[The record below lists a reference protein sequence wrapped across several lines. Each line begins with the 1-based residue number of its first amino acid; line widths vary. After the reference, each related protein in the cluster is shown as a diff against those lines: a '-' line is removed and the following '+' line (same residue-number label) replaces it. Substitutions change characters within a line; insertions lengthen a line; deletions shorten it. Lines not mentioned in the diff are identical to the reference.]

1 MRTTIFFLTMVT
13 TVAAQRFEPARAT
26 SVNVQAIP
34 YRTAAAA
41 IVGVE
46 LAVDARGRVA
56 DVRSLVDV
64 EPFTDV
70 LRNSARSWSFDAARG
85 GGQKAESHVL
95 VAGVFR
101 PAMLMFP
108 RPDAPKQVDAQPS
121 DDIPFPTSVEV
132 PNYPPNAIGSAY
144 VLVEVEVGE
153 SGSVTST
160 RNDEPDHGLRRCG
173 PAGGPRVDVSSRAS
187 GWPRGLGLRLLGL
200 CLPTTRVT
208 LSSTQPDRCFVSG

>member
-1 MRTTIFFLTMVT
+1 MLRTTIFLLAGLT

-26 SVNVQAIP
+26 SVSVQAIP

-46 LAVDARGRVA
+46 LTVDARGRVA

-70 LRNSARSWSFDAARG
+70 LRNSVRSWSFDAARG
-85 GGQKAESHVL
+85 GGQRAESHVL

-108 RPDAPKQVDAQPS
+108 RPDVPKQVDAQPS

-160 RNDEPDHGLRRCG
+160 KTMGQTTGFDDAALQAARGWTFR
-173 PAGGPRVDVSSRAS
+173 PARQDGRS
-187 GWPRGLGLRLLGL
+187 
-200 CLPTTRVT
+200 
-208 LSSTQPDRCFVSG
+208 VSGFAYLVFAFRQPA

>member
-1 MRTTIFFLTMVT
+1 MLRMTIFLLAMVT

-46 LAVDARGRVA
+46 LTVDARGRVA
-56 DVRSLVDV
+56 DVRDLVDV

-70 LRNSARSWSFDAARG
+70 LRNSVRSWSFDAARG
-85 GGQKAESHVL
+85 GGQRAESHVL

-108 RPDAPKQVDAQPS
+108 GPEVPKQVDAQPS
-121 DDIPFPTSVEV
+121 DDIPFPTSVDV

-153 SGSVTST
+153 SGSVAST
-160 RNDEPDHGLRRCG
+160 KTMGQTTGFDDAALQAARAWTFR
-173 PAGGPRVDVSSRAS
+173 PARQDGRAVSAFVYLVFAFR
-187 GWPRGLGLRLLGL
+187 
-200 CLPTTRVT
+200 
-208 LSSTQPDRCFVSG
+208 QPV

>member
-160 RNDEPDHGLRRCG
+160 RTMSQTTGFDDAALQAARAWTFRPARRDG
-173 PAGGPRVDVSSRAS
+173 RAVSAFVYLVFAFR
-187 GWPRGLGLRLLGL
+187 
-200 CLPTTRVT
+200 
-208 LSSTQPDRCFVSG
+208 QPV

>member
-1 MRTTIFFLTMVT
+1 MATPVL
-13 TVAAQRFEPARAT
+13 AQRFEPARAT
-26 SVNVQAIP
+26 SANVQAIP

-46 LAVDARGRVA
+46 LTVDARGRVA

-70 LRNSARSWSFDAARG
+70 LRNSVRSWSFDAARG
-85 GGQKAESHVL
+85 GGQRAESHVL

-101 PAMLMFP
+101 PAALMFA
-108 RPDAPKQVDAQPS
+108 RPDVPKQVDAQPS

-153 SGSVTST
+153 SGSVMST
-160 RNDEPDHGLRRCG
+160 KTMGQTTGFDDAALQAARAWTFR
-173 PAGGPRVDVSSRAS
+173 PARQDGRS
-187 GWPRGLGLRLLGL
+187 
-200 CLPTTRVT
+200 
-208 LSSTQPDRCFVSG
+208 VSGFVYLIFAFRQPA

>member
-1 MRTTIFFLTMVT
+1 MLRTTIFLLAIATPVL
-13 TVAAQRFEPARAT
+13 AQRFEPARAT
-26 SVNVQAIP
+26 SANVQAIP

-46 LAVDARGRVA
+46 LTVDARGRVA

-70 LRNSARSWSFDAARG
+70 LRNSVRSWSFDAARG
-85 GGQKAESHVL
+85 GGQRAESHVL

-101 PAMLMFP
+101 PAALMFA
-108 RPDAPKQVDAQPS
+108 RPDVPKQVDAQPS

-153 SGSVTST
+153 SGSVMST
-160 RNDEPDHGLRRCG
+160 KTMGQTTGFDDAALQAARAWTFR
-173 PAGGPRVDVSSRAS
+173 PARQDGRS
-187 GWPRGLGLRLLGL
+187 
-200 CLPTTRVT
+200 
-208 LSSTQPDRCFVSG
+208 VSGFVYLIFAFRQPA

>member
-1 MRTTIFFLTMVT
+1 MLRTTIFLLAIATPVL
-13 TVAAQRFEPARAT
+13 AQRFEPARAT
-26 SVNVQAIP
+26 SANVQAIP

-46 LAVDARGRVA
+46 LTVDARGRVA

-70 LRNSARSWSFDAARG
+70 LRNSVRSWSFDAARG
-85 GGQKAESHVL
+85 GGQRVESHVL

-108 RPDAPKQVDAQPS
+108 RPDVPKQVDAQPS

-160 RNDEPDHGLRRCG
+160 KTMG
-173 PAGGPRVDVSSRAS
+173 
-187 GWPRGLGLRLLGL
+187 
-200 CLPTTRVT
+200 PTTGFDDAALQAARAWT
-208 LSSTQPDRCFVSG
+208 FRPARQDGRSVSGFVYLVFAFRQPQ

>member
-1 MRTTIFFLTMVT
+1 MLRTTIFFLAMATPVL
-13 TVAAQRFEPARAT
+13 AQRFEPARAT

-46 LAVDARGRVA
+46 LTVDARGRVA

-70 LRNSARSWSFDAARG
+70 LRNSVRSWSFDAARG
-85 GGQKAESHVL
+85 GGQRAESHVL

-108 RPDAPKQVDAQPS
+108 RPDVPNQVDAQPS

-160 RNDEPDHGLRRCG
+160 KTMGQTTGFDDAALQAARAWTFR
-173 PAGGPRVDVSSRAS
+173 PARQDGRS
-187 GWPRGLGLRLLGL
+187 
-200 CLPTTRVT
+200 
-208 LSSTQPDRCFVSG
+208 VSGFVYLVFAFRQPA

>member
-1 MRTTIFFLTMVT
+1 MLRTTIFLLAMVT

-26 SVNVQAIP
+26 SANVQAIP

-46 LAVDARGRVA
+46 LTVDARGRVA

-70 LRNSARSWSFDAARG
+70 LRNSVRSWSFDAARG
-85 GGQKAESHVL
+85 GGQRAESHVL

-108 RPDAPKQVDAQPS
+108 RPDVPKQVDAQPS

-153 SGSVTST
+153 SGSVNST
-160 RNDEPDHGLRRCG
+160 KTMGQTTGFDDAALQAARGWTFR
-173 PAGGPRVDVSSRAS
+173 PARQDGRS
-187 GWPRGLGLRLLGL
+187 
-200 CLPTTRVT
+200 
-208 LSSTQPDRCFVSG
+208 VSGFVYLIFAFRQPA

>member
-1 MRTTIFFLTMVT
+1 MLRTTIFLLAMVT
-13 TVAAQRFEPARAT
+13 TASQRFEPARAT
-26 SVNVQAIP
+26 SVSVQAIP

-46 LAVDARGRVA
+46 LTVDARGRVA
-56 DVRSLVDV
+56 DIRSLVDV

-70 LRNSARSWSFDAARG
+70 LRNSVRSWSFDAARG
-85 GGQKAESHVL
+85 RGQRAESHVL

-108 RPDAPKQVDAQPS
+108 RPEVPKSVDAQPS
-121 DDIPFPTSVEV
+121 DDTPFSTSVEV
-132 PNYPPNAIGSAY
+132 PNYPPNAIGSEY

-160 RNDEPDHGLRRCG
+160 KTMGQTTGFDDAALQAARAWTFRPARRDG
-173 PAGGPRVDVSSRAS
+173 RAVSAFVYLVFAFR
-187 GWPRGLGLRLLGL
+187 
-200 CLPTTRVT
+200 
-208 LSSTQPDRCFVSG
+208 QPV

>member
-1 MRTTIFFLTMVT
+1 MLRTTIFFLAMATPVL
-13 TVAAQRFEPARAT
+13 AQRFEPARAT

-46 LAVDARGRVA
+46 LTVDAGGRVA

-70 LRNSARSWSFDAARG
+70 LRNSVRSWSFDAARG
-85 GGQKAESHVL
+85 GGQRAESHVL

-108 RPDAPKQVDAQPS
+108 RPDVPKQVDAQPS

-160 RNDEPDHGLRRCG
+160 KTMGQTTGFDDAALQAARAWTFR
-173 PAGGPRVDVSSRAS
+173 PASQDGR
-187 GWPRGLGLRLLGL
+187 
-200 CLPTTRVT
+200 T
-208 LSSTQPDRCFVSG
+208 VSGFVYLVFAFRQPA